1 MKRGVVVVEPLRALA
16 HRAELAHAGDVGDE
30 RVHGLGRR
38 GDVDGVGVAVLGQV
52 HEAGA
57 YGVVVA
63 FTGWPVEAIEF
74 FEGLEDDNSR
84 AYWQAHKSVYVEC
97 VKGPMEALLAE
108 LEDDFGPGRVF
119 RPNRDVRFSTD
130 KSPYKL
136 NCAAQLTGGYVSI
149 SADELFAGSGLYM
162 PMPEQLKRLR
172 AAIDADRTGARARS
186 HRRRAAQGEVRRRRA
201 RDAEDRAARLP
212 KDHPRIE
219 LLQLKGI
226 VMSKAW
232 PVGGWLGTKKAK
244 DRVVATLDAARPL
257 NAWIA
262 EHVGVAAT

>member
-1 MKRGVVVVEPLRALA
+1 M
-16 HRAELAHAGDVGDE
+16 
-30 RVHGLGRR
+30 
-38 GDVDGVGVAVLGQV
+38 
-52 HEAGA
+52 
-57 YGVVVA
+57 A

-84 AYWQAHKSVYVEC
+84 AYWQAHKSVYLEC

-108 LEDDFGPGRVF
+108 LEAEFGPGRVF
-119 RPNRDVRFSTD
+119 RPNRDVRFSND

-149 SADELFAGSGLYM
+149 SADEMFAGSGLYM

-172 AAIDADRTGARARS
+172 AAIDADRTGRELEGIV
-186 HRRRAAQGEVRRRRA
+186 AALRKAKYDVGAHETLKTAPRGY
-201 RDAEDRAARLP
+201 P